1 MFIRENNTILK
12 KKRKGELGAF
22 AAFGLPLNQLKT
34 AYMKY
39 IQAKARRYDV
49 KLI

>member
-1 MFIRENNTILK
+1 MLK
-12 KKRKGELGAF
+12 NKRKGELEAF
-22 AAFGLPLNQLKT
+22 KAFGLPPNQLKT

-39 IQAKARRYDV
+39 IQAKARDYDV

>member
-1 MFIRENNTILK
+1 MLK
-12 KKRKGELGAF
+12 KKREGELEAF
-22 AAFGLPLNQLKT
+22 KSFGLPLNQLKT

-39 IQAKARRYDV
+39 IQSKARDYDV